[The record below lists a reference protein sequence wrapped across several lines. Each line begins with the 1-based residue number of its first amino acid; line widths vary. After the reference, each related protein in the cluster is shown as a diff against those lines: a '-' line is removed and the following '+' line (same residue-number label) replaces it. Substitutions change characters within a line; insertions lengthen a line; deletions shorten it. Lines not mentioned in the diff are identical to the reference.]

1 MHACQAKN
9 KPCSYKHLLKDMS
22 EGAPVSLLNLRTAYL
37 SCVMLPRE
45 GGMVPKM
52 ALLVMS
58 KFCRLL
64 ALPMV
69 EGMVPVSWLL
79 YSVRTC
85 SLDVTGSAL
94 GMDPVRLLLP
104 APPRRETKTQICF
117 CKLCHARSA

>member
-1 MHACQAKN
+1 MRHDVPRTGASC
-9 KPCSYKHLLKDMS
+9 KHVSVL

-37 SCVMLPRE
+37 SWVMLPRE
-45 GGMVPKM
+45 GGMVPKI

-79 YSVRTC
+79 YSVSTC
-85 SLDVTGSAL
+85 SLDDAGSTL
-94 GMDPVRLLLP
+94 GMEPVRLLLP
-104 APPRRETKTQICF
+104 AAQHVRQTLPCVIYE
-117 CKLCHARSA
+117 LARQH